1 MEFAWGLGSGFRRG
15 WQAIPPRP
23 SSVAVNFTIR
33 QTEIVRNTRFFCIF
47 CFSVPLICAKDRAN
61 ERLIMILDYALE
73 KFPFSAELRDGTAV
87 VVRPLAK
94 RDAGRLH
101 KFFLAVPEE
110 ER

>member
-1 MEFAWGLGSGFRRG
+1 M
-15 WQAIPPRP
+15 
-23 SSVAVNFTIR
+23 IR

-47 CFSVPLICAKDRAN
+47 RFSVPLICAKVQGN
-61 ERLIMILDYALE
+61 MILDYALE
-73 KFPFSAELRDGTAV
+73 KFPHSAELRDGTAI

-110 ER
+110 ERLFIKQPIFEGTLFKQWC